1 MKQELQQEFTIFK
14 HLPSYKTSKSSW
26 TVIK

>member
-14 HLPSYKTSKSSW
+14 HLPSYKTSKSS
-26 TVIK
+26 